1 MDNQVELELPAL
13 LDLLDLQEILDFK
26 AELVTQDLL
35 EAVEV
40 LGKLDRLVL
49 LVQKETLDHL
59 ELSVSLDL
67 RVLQVLLVQRVSRA
81 RLVLKEL
88 LVLLEHQE
96 RRDLLAL

>member
-1 MDNQVELELPAL
+1 MELELPAL